1 MPEPLNVDWPAVRVL
16 AVAVGVREAAGQM
29 SARTRFD
36 NARNVKVGWLPV
48 KRPLNV
54 RPQILYPFFSGG
66 KRRRGLSIRC

>member
-1 MPEPLNVDWPAVRVL
+1 MPKPLNVDWPAVRVL

-29 SARTRFD
+29 G
-36 NARNVKVGWLPV
+36 ARNVKVGWLPV